1 MKIIAKN
8 HLDNLKMQYPIGTV
22 VKLILMEDSFVP
34 KKGTLGKVFYIDDT
48 GTIHVKWENGST
60 LGVVYGID
68 KVEKV
73 VNG

>member
-8 HLDNLKMQYPIGTV
+8 HLDNLKMKYPIGTV
-22 VKLILMEDSFVP
+22 VKLVLMEDPFAP
-34 KKGTLGKVFYIDDT
+34 TKGTLGKVFHIDDT
-48 GTIHVKWENGST
+48 GTIHIKWDNGST

-68 KVEKV
+68 KVRKI